1 MRTGDGQAPA
11 DRERSGQ
18 AEGNRVKIGEFGWRE
33 GVIVCG
39 FVLPVFLFAP
49 LRVFLHNTADFNIG
63 LAYLLAG
70 LALISAI
77 LSAVLYAAGRLWPG
91 VISLAAFLGIVAFL
105 ESTIFLSLARHR
117 PFDGQPIDWS
127 QWRTL
132 SAVELGVAAALGL
145 LVVAWR
151 RRQQLWHTVA
161 LGILLFHGLTLGYA
175 VVSRRAPLRAHSVNR
190 VDAYLHSGFHRLSRQ
205 RNVIHVVLDTT
216 QGAMVYDI
224 VQEDRERYSKAFDG
238 FTLFT
243 QAMGKYPSTYPSVPF
258 YMSGLS
264 PDPERD
270 FTVAQPFTW
279 DYVRQTLK
287 ERSIVGA
294 LAGSG
299 YRTFG
304 YQQGALYCTGPY
316 DACAAGGVF
325 DGVALETDGRT
336 SAILHLL
343 DVALFQ
349 STPVVVRRRV
359 YNDGDWMLKG
369 SRRKPRTY
377 SAVMDTFLE
386 RVSADAE
393 APTYNY
399 FHLAGG
405 HGPVQFDQRCGYVG
419 VQASSYANQRRQVAC
434 GLVQIER
441 LIASLRRLGVYDE
454 TMIVVNGDHG
464 TPGLPPSLA
473 SATGTVVSPYMIGT
487 ASALLMVKPLGARAP
502 LALSDAPASI
512 GDIPATLDDALG
524 LSGEFPGVS
533 LLRIDGA
540 PRERHYLLYD
550 DAERVTGLQAL
561 PNLRR
566 YRVRGSL
573 FDESAWVRPV
583 LSGPGE
589 VPSALWM
596 DDQHFERHATGFTAL
611 EMHSKPARWVLGT
624 RARVRLS
631 RPADGP
637 TRFVLECFVPPPIT
651 TGQTITVSVNGTV
664 VARLDQKALEEKRR
678 HAVPIPRAVSR
689 RGVNTIDLEMGRAEP
704 WGTHS
709 RPVSTVVAYLGLE
722 PDAD

>member
-1 MRTGDGQAPA
+1 MT
-11 DRERSGQ
+11 
-18 AEGNRVKIGEFGWRE
+18 IGGVRWRAA
-33 GVIVCG
+33 VIVCG

-49 LRVFLHNTADFNIG
+49 LRVFLNNTADFTIG
-63 LAYLLAG
+63 LPYLAAG
-70 LALISAI
+70 LLLLSTI
-77 LSAVLYAAGRLWPG
+77 LAAVLYAAGRRWPG
-91 VISLAAFLGIVAFL
+91 VLCLAAFLGIVAFL
-105 ESTIFLSLARHR
+105 ESTIFLSLAAHR
-117 PFDGQPIDWS
+117 PFDGRPVDWS
-127 QWRTL
+127 QWRVL
-132 SAVELGVAAALGL
+132 PAVELGVAAAVGL

-151 RRQQLWHTVA
+151 RREHVWYA
-161 LGILLFHGLTLGYA
+161 AAAGILLFQGLSLGHA
-175 VVSRRAPLRAHSVNR
+175 AASHRGSLRAHAVNR
-190 VDAYLHSGFHRLSRQ
+190 VDTYLHSGFHRLSRQ

-224 VQEDRERYSKAFDG
+224 VRNERERYSKAFDG

-243 QAMGKYPSTYPSVPF
+243 QAMGMYPSTYPSVPYF
-258 YMSGLS
+258 MSGIW
-264 PDPERD
+264 PDPGRD

-294 LAGSG
+294 LAGHG

-336 SAILHLL
+336 AAILHLL

-349 STPVVVRRRV
+349 ATPLVVRRRI
-359 YNDGDWMLKG
+359 YNDGDWLLKG
-369 SRRKPRTY
+369 SDRKARTY
-377 SAVMDTFLE
+377 SAVMDAFVE
-386 RVSADAE
+386 RASADAP

-405 HGPVQFDQRCGYVG
+405 HGPLQFDQRCAYVG
-419 VQASSYANQRRQVAC
+419 AQAITYANQRLQVECAL
-434 GLVQIER
+434 GQIAR
-441 LIASLRRLGVYDE
+441 LIALLERLGVYDQ

-473 SATGTVVSPYMIGT
+473 TAEGTVVSPYLIGT
-487 ASALLMVKPLGARAP
+487 ASALLMVKPFAARAP
-502 LALSDAPASI
+502 LAFSDAPASI

-524 LSGEFPGVS
+524 LGGDFPGVS
-533 LLRIDGA
+533 VLRIDGA
-540 PRERHYLLYD
+540 PRERQYLFYD
-550 DAERVTGLQAL
+550 DAERVSGLQAL

-573 FDESAWVRPV
+573 YDPSAWVRPV
-583 LSGPGE
+583 LSEAGE

-631 RPADGP
+631 RPTDGP
-637 TRFVLECFVPPPIT
+637 TRFVLECYVPPPISA
-651 TGQTITVSVNGTV
+651 GQTVAVSVNGTV
-664 VARLDQKALEEKRR
+664 VATIDDRALDEKRR
-678 HAVPIPRAVSR
+678 HAVPIPDAVSR
-689 RGVNTIDLEMGRAEP
+689 RGVNTIDLEMGRALP
-704 WGTHS
+704 WGAQPG
-709 RPVSTVVAYLGLE
+709 PVSMVVAYIGLE
-722 PDAD
+722 PDTD